1 LAGHSTWPL
10 LSPPTEWMYY
20 FDAEKFGKLL
30 KDANSPI
37 AFFLLFLSIGPFQNA
52 AALLLTD

>member
-1 LAGHSTWPL
+1 
-10 LSPPTEWMYY
+10 MYS